1 MVKKTQ
7 KEEVKVEEVKTETGL
22 DPEILAIIS
31 ALGKKYDDKNLVMPL
46 GKKGGYVKDAN
57 LISTGSLCVDRA
69 IGVISKNDK
78 GEIVTGI
85 PRGRIVEIFGEPGS
99 GKSTLISHM
108 MKSCQNAGSI
118 AGVIDVEQ
126 VYDKFYAEKIGVD
139 TDKLFFCQ
147 PSYAEQALDVLDSLV
162 RSGKFGILCLDS
174 VAALVTQKELEGQ
187 MGDAQM
193 GGIAR
198 LMSQAMRKI
207 NGFVNK
213 TGTIAVFT
221 NQIRKNLVGY
231 GNPNTTTGGEAL
243 KFFSSIRMELARCG
257 YLKDG
262 AGDTIGI
269 RVRMKTVKNKISAPC
284 SVCEFDI
291 LFGHGIDTYG
301 EVVDIACDYGII
313 DKNGSWFAYKDMKL
327 GQGRQNTSE
336 LFKKED
342 KLFQE
347 IKSAVLERM
356 YLESIGEKPIIEE
369 PESETSELPTT

>member
-108 MKSCQNAGSI
+108 MKSCQDAGSI

-231 GNPNTTTGGEAL
+231 GNPNTTCVTL
-243 KFFSSIRMELARCG
+243 
-257 YLKDG
+257 
-262 AGDTIGI
+262 DTM
-269 RVRMKTVKNKISAPC
+269 VEV
-284 SVCEFDI
+284 EFD
-291 LFGHGIDTYG
+291 
-301 EVVDIACDYGII
+301 
-313 DKNGSWFAYKDMKL
+313 
-327 GQGRQNTSE
+327 
-336 LFKKED
+336 
-342 KLFQE
+342 
-347 IKSAVLERM
+347 
-356 YLESIGEKPIIEE
+356 
-369 PESETSELPTT
+369 